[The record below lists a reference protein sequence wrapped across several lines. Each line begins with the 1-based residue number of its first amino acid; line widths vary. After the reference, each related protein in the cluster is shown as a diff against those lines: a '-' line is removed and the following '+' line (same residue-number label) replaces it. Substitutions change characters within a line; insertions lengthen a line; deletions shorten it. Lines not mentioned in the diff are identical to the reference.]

1 MYADKRTRYL
11 LIGSSISMG
20 GIAIWCMHYIGNRAI
35 ILGQGEASIQI
46 AYNPGITVASFFVPI
61 IVLLAAFI
69 AVGSNDMVSFIRVA
83 IGGALAGLAICG
95 MHYLGQA
102 SVSNY
107 TCVYKVGNVVGAA
120 VIAVVASITALSV
133 FFILRAAWASSWWKR
148 ALTAV
153 VLAGAVSGM
162 HWLASDGTQYR
173 LKQVDLTAGQ
183 NLSGESTVIVVIVLV
198 CSLSRHRRYFMLTST
213 VNYCLLYP
221 TFFHIARSATEVSG
235 GQSSPTCCPHC
246 SYL

>member
-1 MYADKRTRYL
+1 
-11 LIGSSISMG
+11 MG

-35 ILGQGEASIQI
+35 ILVQGETSLQI
-46 AYNPGITVASFFVPI
+46 AYNTGITIASFFVPI
-61 IVLLAAFI
+61 IVLLVAFI
-69 AVGSNDMVSFIRVA
+69 AVGSNDTVSIIRVA

-107 TCVYKVGNVVGAA
+107 TCVYEIRNVVGAA

-133 FFILRAAWASSWWKR
+133 FFMLRAAWSSSWWKR

-153 VLAGAVSGM
+153 ILAGAVSGM
-162 HWLASDGTQYR
+162 HWLASLGTQYR
-173 LKQVDLTAGQ
+173 LKQDDLTEGQ
-183 NLSGESTVIVVIVLV
+183 NLSREYTVVVVIVLV
-198 CSLSRHRRYFMLTST
+198 CSLLRHRRNSQLTSI
-213 VNYCLLYP
+213 VNFCLPYP
-221 TFFHIARSATEVSG
+221 TCFHITRSTAEISS
-235 GQSSPTCCPHC
+235 GQSSPACCPCC

>member
-1 MYADKRTRYL
+1 
-11 LIGSSISMG
+11 MG

-46 AYNPGITVASFFVPI
+46 AYDTGITIASFFVPI
-61 IVLLAAFI
+61 IVLLVAFT
-69 AVGSNDMVSFIRVA
+69 AVGSNDTVSIIRVA

-107 TCVYKVGNVVGAA
+107 TCIYEIRNVVGAA
-120 VIAVVASITALSV
+120 GIAVVASITALSV
-133 FFILRAAWASSWWKR
+133 FFILRAAWTSSWWKR

-153 VLAGAVSGM
+153 ILAGAVSGM
-162 HWLASDGTQYR
+162 HWLASVGTQYR

-183 NLSGESTVIVVIVLV
+183 NLSRESTIMVVIALV
-198 CSLSRHRRYFMLTST
+198 CLLLRRYRHCMLTFT
-213 VNYCLLYP
+213 VNCCLLYP
-221 TFFHIARSATEVSG
+221 TCFHITRSTAEISG
-235 GQSSPTCCPHC
+235 SQSSTACCPRC
-246 SYL
+246 SYF

>member
-1 MYADKRTRYL
+1 
-11 LIGSSISMG
+11 MG

-35 ILGQGEASIQI
+35 ILGQGEAIMQI
-46 AYNPGITVASFFVPI
+46 AYNPGITIASFFVPI

-69 AVGSNDMVSFIRVA
+69 AVGSNDIVSIIRVA

-107 TCVYKVGNVVGAA
+107 ICVYEVTNVVGAA
-120 VIAVVASITALSV
+120 AIAVVASITALSV
-133 FFILRAAWASSWWKR
+133 FFILRAAWSSSWWKR

-153 VLAGAVSGM
+153 ILAGAVSGM
-162 HWLASDGTQYR
+162 HWLASVGTQYR
-173 LKQVDLTAGQ
+173 LRQVDITAGQ
-183 NLSGESTVIVVIVLV
+183 NLSTESTVIVVIVLV
-198 CSLSRHRRYFMLTST
+198 CSFSRHCRYLKLTSI
-213 VNYCLLYP
+213 VNFCLLHP
-221 TFFHIARSATEVSG
+221 TCFHIARSTTEVSG
-235 GQSSPTCCPHC
+235 RESSPARCPRC